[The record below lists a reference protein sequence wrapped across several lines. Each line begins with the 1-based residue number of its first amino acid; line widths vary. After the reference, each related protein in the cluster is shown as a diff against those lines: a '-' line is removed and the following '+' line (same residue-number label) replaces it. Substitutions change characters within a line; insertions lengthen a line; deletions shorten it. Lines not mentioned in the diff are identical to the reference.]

1 MTEDDLIVRVRIA
14 FRPIRSAQLPE
25 PTGPRGTEAH
35 PYVKCLYRAEDW
47 ATDMHLMTGPVT
59 LEPFVLYEADA
70 IFLNPGFA
78 RGRVTVGQ
86 RFEVFGRPDPLGR
99 GEVVRSRS
107 DLTLGVVPV
116 GDGLDRF
123 PAWTG

>member
-1 MTEDDLIVRVRIA
+1 MAEDDLIVRVRIA
-14 FRPIRSAQLPE
+14 FRPIRSAQLSE
-25 PTGPRGTEAH
+25 PTGPRGTETH
-35 PYVKCLYRAEDW
+35 PYVRCLYRAEDW
-47 ATDMHLMTGPVT
+47 ATNMHLMTGAVV

-70 IFLNPGFA
+70 VFLDPGFA
-78 RGRVTVGQ
+78 RERVTLGQ

-99 GEVVRSRS
+99 GEVLRPRS

-116 GDGLDRF
+116 GDGLDHF